1 MNDIIYSATDANIP
15 IYYSNTD
22 SLVFDKSNIVH
33 FNNLL
38 GSELGKFKVE
48 HDNIKKLIIL
58 SPKIYLRVYEN
69 KEYSHSGYEQREYE
83 TSSFYKNK
91 DNIETYFE
99 NLYNERC

>member
-1 MNDIIYSATDANIP
+1 MNDIIYKAADADIP

-33 FNNLL
+33 FNDLL
-38 GSELGKFKVE
+38 GSELGKFKIE

-69 KEYSHSGYEQREYE
+69 KEYE

-99 NLYNERC
+99 NLYNQRI